1 MKTSAQSFAIT
12 PLWAI
17 LLMFGLL
24 IVMTSPTV
32 AAEPVAQ
39 ITNATGTVH
48 IRHPNGNLRLASVG
62 SELEQGEILS
72 AEKDSSVRIRFTDGT
87 ELVLKPGS
95 RIRIDEYHFQAEA
108 PENDNLAFSLVRGGL
123 RAVTGSIGSRGNQD
137 AFRARSAVGSIGI
150 RGTQFGMVFCE
161 PEECDDMLSN
171 LPPVLSEQMIKGG
184 LFFEVT
190 LGSIAFINDAGEFI
204 LIAPEWGYAES
215 MDKPPIIVRD
225 DDDDEGF
232 PLRLFLPLIAS
243 DESVGGFSAGLGVDM
258 FAQCLVQ

>member
-1 MKTSAQSFAIT
+1 MKTSAKTFSLHS
-12 PLWAI
+12 LWTLLILFGMLI
-17 LLMFGLL
+17 LLF
-24 IVMTSPTV
+24 SPSV
-32 AAEPVAQ
+32 SAEPVAQ

-95 RIRIDEYHFQAEA
+95 RIRIDEYNFEVDA
-108 PENDNLAFSLVRGGL
+108 PENDNLTFSLVRGGL
-123 RAVTGSIGSRGNQD
+123 RAVTGAVGTRGNQD

-150 RGTQFGMVFCE
+150 RGTQFGMVYCE
-161 PEECDDMLSN
+161 PEECDHL
-171 LPPVLSEQMIKGG
+171 LSELPSILREHMIKGG

-190 LGSIAFINDAGEFI
+190 SGSIAFINNAGEFI
-204 LIAPEWGYAES
+204 LIPPEWGYAES

-225 DDDDEGF
+225 DDDEPF

-243 DESVGGFSAGLGVDM
+243 NESVGGFSAGLGVDL

>member
-1 MKTSAQSFAIT
+1 MKISAQTLTTHS
-12 PLWAI
+12 LWA
-17 LLMFGLL
+17 LL
-24 IVMTSPTV
+24 ILFGMLTLMASP
-32 AAEPVAQ
+32 AISAEPVAQ

-62 SELEQGEILS
+62 SSLEQGEILS

-95 RIRIDEYHFQAEA
+95 RIRIDEYHFQADA
-108 PENDNLAFSLVRGGL
+108 PENDNLTFSLVRGGL
-123 RAVTGSIGSRGNQD
+123 RAVTGSVGTRGNQD

-150 RGTQFGMVFCE
+150 RGTQFGMVYCE
-161 PEECDDMLSN
+161 PQECDDMLSD
-171 LPPVLSEQMIKGG
+171 LPRELREHMIKGG

-190 LGSIAFINDAGEFI
+190 LGSIAFINNAGEFI
-204 LIAPEWGYAES
+204 LIPPEWGYAES
-215 MDKPPIIVRD
+215 MDKAPIIVRD
-225 DDDDEGF
+225 EDDEPF

-243 DESVGGFSAGLGVDM
+243 NESVGGFSAGLGVDM